1 MYYCHRS
8 LTGWCPT
15 LCDTIDCSVPGFPQ
29 FLRLPLPPPRVCP
42 SLFPLNRWCHPT
54 ISPSITLFFCLQSF
68 PASGS
73 FPMNRLFA
81 PSVQSIGNS
90 ASASVL
96 LMSIQGWFP
105 LRLTGLI
112 SLLSKGLSGVF
123 PALQCE
129 GINSLVLYLLY
140 GPAFTTIHNHWE
152 DNSLEYTDLC
162 QLCDVSAFQHTV

>member
-8 LTGWCPT
+8 LTEWCPT

-112 SLLSKGLSGVF
+112 SLLSKRLSRVF
-123 PALQCE
+123 SSATIWKHQFF
-129 GINSLVLYLLY
+129 GSLPSLLSSSH
-140 GPAFTTIHNHWE
+140 IHTW
-152 DNSLEYTDLC
+152 LLGRP
-162 QLCDVSAFQHTV
+162 

>member
-112 SLLSKGLSGVF
+112 SLLSKRLSRVF
-123 PALQCE
+123 
-129 GINSLVLYLLY
+129 SS
-140 GPAFTTIHNHWE
+140 TTIWKHQFFG
-152 DNSLEYTDLC
+152 SLPSL
-162 QLCDVSAFQHTV
+162 LSSSHIHTWLLGRP